1 MRHGIAASVM
11 NNIAALFTTAAA
23 PVSGVSVAA
32 PEEDAGKSVFATLL
46 AQLQGGAP
54 ANQGQSGSPTGNG
67 SFVAPGQKVSAAIK
81 GAHLAGM
88 KANARGGAAQNG
100 EAANNTLPSDLA
112 GIALGNQ
119 PAQAA
124 DKIKAQFAS
133 EAAAQSALADV
144 QVTGNKPAATDAGKQ
159 TAELKAA
166 DIPPATNTNDALHPA
181 FAQLLANANAAAGR
195 VKAPAV
201 HAGTKHASGDTQTAN
216 TVSPT
221 INAQHHALIADDKSA
236 ISQNGNSGSAG
247 QQNSSGQHA
256 HQAFTGVKPVDTSAA
271 AQASATTQPQGFAAE
286 LVQVQSAA
294 NGAPL
299 PGQVPLEALA
309 VQIARKFD
317 QGLSQFEISLH
328 PAELGKL
335 DISLNVSDDG
345 RVNAVL
351 RAERPETL
359 DLLRQDSRQLETQ
372 LRQAGLDVGSN
383 SLSFQLSHGNNQR
396 QAQNNQEFGKAFG
409 QQAQAQASEET
420 KINYVAVRKRDGL
433 DIHV

>member
-1 MRHGIAASVM
+1 MFAA
-11 NNIAALFTTAAA
+11 
-23 PVSGVSVAA
+23 
-32 PEEDAGKSVFATLL
+32 LL
-46 AQLQGGAP
+46 AQLQGAT
-54 ANQGQSGSPTGNG
+54 QGTQGSSGSAAGNLG
-67 SFVAPGQKVSAAIK
+67 QVPPGQKISAAAK
-81 GAHLAGM
+81 AAHHAGM
-88 KANARGGAAQNG
+88 KANVRGNGAPNADVANG
-100 EAANNTLPSDLA
+100 TLPSDLA

-119 PAQAA
+119 PTQPA
-124 DKIKAQFAS
+124 DRIKAQFAS
-133 EAAAQSALADV
+133 EAAAQTALADA
-144 QVTGNKPAATDAGKQ
+144 QVAGTSTSAATAGK
-159 TAELKAA
+159 ASADLKAA
-166 DIPPATNTNDALHPA
+166 DLPPATDTSDALHPA
-181 FAQLLANANAAAGR
+181 FAQLIANANAAAGR
-195 VKAPAV
+195 AKAPAV
-201 HAGTKHASGDTQTAN
+201 HAGTKHASGGDTQT
-216 TVSPT
+216 TTKITPT
-221 INAQHHALIADDKSA
+221 INAQHHSLIADDKSA
-236 ISQNGNSGSAG
+236 ISQGAGNGNAG
-247 QQNSSGQHA
+247 QQNSSGQNA
-256 HQAFTGVKPVDTSAA
+256 HQAFTGVKPVDASAA
-271 AQASATTQPQGFAAE
+271 AQASTMTQPQGFAAE

-359 DLLRQDSRQLETQ
+359 DLLRQDSRQLESQ

-396 QAQNNQEFGKAFG
+396 QAQSGQEFGKALG
-409 QQAQAQASEET
+409 HQAQGQASEET